1 MIRAESVMSRRS
13 VSHCRRRRW
22 TGQQLGSLVT
32 AVQNDDSHLKSL
44 DMAGS
49 ETSSVDWTSLLVELS
64 VNLMEGPSETFE
76 ELQQKY

>member
-1 MIRAESVMSRRS
+1 M
-13 VSHCRRRRW
+13 
-22 TGQQLGSLVT
+22 
-32 AVQNDDSHLKSL
+32 QNDDSHLKSL